1 MDDENKENKPT
12 KKNILALSSL
22 ALAVMCFGSFVA
34 LLVREPLPKGDAERD
49 LLGIIAKLESPFISF
64 PLTLAVGSLAFLS
77 LSLLQ
82 KNVKNKGPS
91 NFIDIDNL
99 ESNVLKKLSSE
110 LDASNKQKIE
120 QTIEQRLEAKL
131 LERIL
136 PEYSFPAYFSTMRSA
151 LDKQISNSDQ
161 KGSLLLDKGTNYARA
176 GIIFY
181 LVSIVAWQ
189 VALLGQDIKPQH
201 IYGIVGCSL
210 LFIFIEFLSAW
221 FLKQYRQ
228 YVDTSTY
235 LIKVKSTLERYI
247 LAYFAIHDASKGGVD
262 YSNVVSML
270 SEEIKWPQ
278 SYLTKSPEIGFAKEC
293 LETSTQLIRSLR
305 GEPKPEGQ

>member
-1 MDDENKENKPT
+1 MPDDEANESKRPKEKETLPLIIWFLLVSGSLLVALGVLRMYFLPQDTFFRVIVNLFDSSDGMIFLGITVCAMAALFSVVT
-12 KKNILALSSL
+12 KKNI
-22 ALAVMCFGSFVA
+22 
-34 LLVREPLPKGDAERD
+34 
-49 LLGIIAKLESPFISF
+49 
-64 PLTLAVGSLAFLS
+64 
-77 LSLLQ
+77 
-82 KNVKNKGPS
+82 KNETPT

-110 LDASNKQKIE
+110 LDANNKQTIE

-189 VALLGQDIKPQH
+189 VALFGQDIKPQH